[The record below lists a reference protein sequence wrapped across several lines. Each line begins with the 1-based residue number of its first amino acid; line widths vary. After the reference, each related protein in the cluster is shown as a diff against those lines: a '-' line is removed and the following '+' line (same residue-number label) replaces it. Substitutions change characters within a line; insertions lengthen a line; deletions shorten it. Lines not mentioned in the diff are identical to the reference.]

1 MTADCGTLHF
11 EEAARVTVVPYA
23 DGLIALCTTAI
34 AAPEGPEARARE
46 RRQAEHAAG
55 QYALITS
62 LAALGVHAGPPD
74 RRPDGSPRPPP
85 GTLVSISHRFP
96 YAVAAAWKAHGRP
109 PQHCRILGVGVDI
122 EQEGT
127 IPENAVHLVC
137 SPVERPGLCATPGW
151 ADPTRV
157 FSGKEAAYKAD
168 PQWRSQRFAPRRL
181 RLRPL
186 GPRLALAHSAAGPAD
201 ATSVVASR
209 QVGGYWISLCI
220 TLTAA
225 RPSRLYR

>member
-137 SPVERPGLCATPGW
+137 SPVERPGLCATPGGRTRH
-151 ADPTRV
+151 ASSAARKQPTKPTPNGGP
-157 FSGKEAAYKAD
+157 SASPPAACGCALSARD
-168 PQWRSQRFAPRRL
+168 SPWLTRRPAPRT
-181 RLRPL
+181 P
-186 GPRLALAHSAAGPAD
+186 P
-201 ATSVVASR
+201 
-209 QVGGYWISLCI
+209 Q
-220 TLTAA
+220 
-225 RPSRLYR
+225 